1 MGWLAVLFDDV
12 SGKIWV
18 GLPPPSQSQLENPI
32 TALKPANVGLGA
44 HSLVNL
50 DTLVILE
57 SY

>member
-32 TALKPANVGLGA
+32 TVAETGECGSGSTFSSKP
-44 HSLVNL
+44 
-50 DTLVILE
+50 
-57 SY
+57 